1 MHDQF
6 EEGILLSSEHAQSSH
21 SENERRDSRY
31 AGKSHNNRGRNHR
44 GGNNSR
50 NDGYKRR
57 WEADENR
64 GGNRNSRYHGSH
76 DGNSRDDNR
85 RGNRGNYEDR
95 NNRNDRGAHG
105 RKERRDRND
114 GYNRNDRGYE
124 KSDGARRDRDERR
137 NNKPRKN
144 NGEQVV
150 RRGRVESESGR
161 WRQRS
166 YAPQRSG
173 YREDRLNARVEDPA
187 LPADLDVR
195 DLDPLVRQDLKVLS
209 RDNAQAVAKH
219 LIMAATWM
227 ADDPELALRHA
238 RAAKHRAGRVAVVR
252 ESNGIA
258 AYHAGEWKEALS
270 ELRAARRMSGSDDL
284 IAVIADCE
292 RGLGRPERALELARE
307 VDTRRLPREVKIEL
321 LIVVAG
327 ARRDLEQYDAAVTV
341 LERANPDQ
349 NATDM
354 EGIRLAYA
362 YADALVARNS
372 EGDMQEAAQWFAAI
386 EAHDLDGLTDAA
398 QRVAE
403 LKQNQE

>member
-1 MHDQF
+1 M
-6 EEGILLSSEHAQSSH
+6 SSEHAQSSH
-21 SENERRDSRY
+21 SDNGRRDSRPT
-31 AGKSHNNRGRNHR
+31 GKSYGNRRDN
-44 GGNNSR
+44 
-50 NDGYKRR
+50 
-57 WEADENR
+57 NR
-64 GGNRNSRYHGSH
+64 GGNYGRNNGRNRRWDNDDNRGGKSMPRYNGNR
-76 DGNSRDDNR
+76 DDNSRDGYY
-85 RGNRGNYEDR
+85 RGNRDDNEGRSNR
-95 NNRNDRGAHG
+95 NNRGSYGSNDRQDRGG
-105 RKERRDRND
+105 R
-114 GYNRNDRGYE
+114 YNRDDRGYD
-124 KSDGARRDRDERR
+124 KSRRDHEGRRDD
-137 NNKPRKN
+137 KPRLN
-144 NGEQVV
+144 NGEQVI

-173 YREDRLNARVEDPA
+173 YREERLNSRVEDPA
-187 LPADLDVR
+187 VPADLDVR

-238 RAAKHRAGRVAVVR
+238 RAAKHRAGRIAVVR

-270 ELRAARRMSGSDDL
+270 ELRAARRMSGSDDF
-284 IAVIADCE
+284 IAVMADCE
-292 RGLGRPERALELARE
+292 RGLGRPERALELARD
-307 VDTRRLPREVKIEL
+307 VDTRGLPREVKIEL

-327 ARRDLEQYDAAVTV
+327 ARRELEQYDAAVTV
-341 LERANPDQ
+341 LERANPDR

-362 YADALVARNS
+362 YADALVARNA
-372 EGDMQEAAQWFAAI
+372 EGDKAEAAEWFAAI
-386 EAHDLDGLTDAA
+386 ESHDLDALTDAE

-403 LKQNQE
+403 LKQD